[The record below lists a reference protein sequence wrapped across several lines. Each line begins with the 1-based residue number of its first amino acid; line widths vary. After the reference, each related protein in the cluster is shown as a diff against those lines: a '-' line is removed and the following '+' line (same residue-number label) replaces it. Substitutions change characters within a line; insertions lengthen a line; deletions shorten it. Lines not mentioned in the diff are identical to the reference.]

1 MTSAADPIWQHFHLD
16 ENRLPLTG
24 QNKVRVYFAQVRRA
38 LAGLA
43 RAVEQGTHTSNA
55 ERHAVAHFVG
65 RLCDTY
71 EMLALRHFYPGQGP
85 ELRIDATDSGFVHF
99 TTLLEL
105 AAELERRDPEL
116 AAIAE
121 PRELV
126 ERMLAQIV
134 DHGLHPRE
142 LQATLMQR
150 LYLQS
155 LDGERLFRAF
165 LSGRLERLAK
175 TEAGENYFWS
185 FATYDR
191 ALNRPF
197 IYLVYFG
204 YEAGKTSLADDT
216 KAFGELRSVAEHS
229 AAGRVNLLGF
239 SNQLDERLPRVR
251 PRIVKR
257 LVLGPYWAPGFTEA
271 EDRLGELLVA
281 VADRLP
287 FALRWESET
296 LISERETRVGAG
308 WLSKG
313 QLRQVFWIPDRLDLS
328 ARGVSQF
335 ERFILLPHWLAQR
348 VRSEGLLED
357 HEHVLLETQKGAR
370 DLA

>member
-1 MTSAADPIWQHFHLD
+1 VTSADPIWQHFHLD
-16 ENRLPLTG
+16 ANRLPLTG

-43 RAVEQGTHTSNA
+43 RAVEQGTRISNA
-55 ERHAVAHFVG
+55 ERHAVEYFA
-65 RLCDTY
+65 RKLCDTF
-71 EMLALRHFYPGQGP
+71 EILALRHFYPSQGP

-105 AAELERRDPEL
+105 AAELERRDADL

-126 ERMLAQIV
+126 QRMLDQIV

-142 LQATLMQR
+142 LQATLMRR

-165 LSGRLERLAK
+165 LPGKLEKLGTGEDA
-175 TEAGENYFWS
+175 ENYFWS

-204 YEAGKTSLADDT
+204 YEAGKKPLADDP
-216 KAFGELRSVAEHS
+216 KAFEEIRATAEHN

-257 LVLGPYWAPGFTEA
+257 LVLGPYWAPGFTHTEG
-271 EDRLGELLVA
+271 RLGELLDSLA
-281 VADRLP
+281 NRLP

-296 LISERETRVGAG
+296 LISKRETRVGAG

-313 QLRQVFWIPDRLDLS
+313 QLRQVFWIPDQLDIS

-335 ERFILLPHWLAQR
+335 ERFVLLPHWLAQQ
-348 VRSEGLLED
+348 VRAEGLLED
-357 HEHVLLETQKGAR
+357 HRYLVLEGNERVR